1 VSTRPELTAQRRE
14 ITGKAVA
21 GLRRAGHVPAVLYG
35 HGHPSQALQI
45 DARALDELRRRTGRN
60 ALLDLRVD
68 GGSAQPVMIHAL
80 QEHPVTR
87 RPLHVDFYLVKMTE
101 EMTVEVPVAYV
112 GESVAV
118 EKGGGTLLRL
128 LDTVRVRTLPADV
141 PSSIEVD
148 ISPLETFDILLHVS
162 DLRVPE
168 RVTILTD
175 AHEPLARVQPPRI
188 EEAPTVAPTEEVEGA
203 PEAPAEGGEAEPAEE

>member
-1 VSTRPELTAQRRE
+1 VTTRPEISAQRRE

-21 GLRRAGHVPAVLYG
+21 RLRRAGHVPAVLYG
-35 HGHPSQALQI
+35 HGHASESLQI
-45 DARALDELRRRTGRN
+45 DARALDDLRRRTGRN
-60 ALLDLRVD
+60 ALLDLKVD
-68 GGSAQPVMIHAL
+68 GGASQPVMIHAL

-101 EMTVEVPVAYV
+101 ELIIDVPVAYV

-118 EKGGGTLLRL
+118 EKLGGTLLHL
-128 LDTVRVRTLPADV
+128 LDTVRVRTLPGDV

-148 ISPLETFDILLHVS
+148 VSSLDSFDLMLHVS

-175 AHEPLARVQPPRI
+175 PHEAVARVQAPRI
-188 EEAPTVAPTEEVEGA
+188 EEAPEVAPTEAVEA
-203 PEAPAEGGEAEPAEE
+203 PEEQAEGDAAATEE

>member
-1 VSTRPELTAQRRE
+1 MSTRPEITAQHRE

-21 GLRRAGHVPAVLYG
+21 RLRRAGQVPAVLYG
-35 HGHPSQALQI
+35 HGEASQSLQI
-45 DARALDELRRRTGRN
+45 EARALDDLRRRTGRN
-60 ALLDLRVD
+60 ALLDLYVD
-68 GGSAQPVMIHAL
+68 GGQAQPVMITAL

-87 RPLHVDFYLVKMTE
+87 RPLHVDFFMVSMTE
-101 EMTVEVPVAYV
+101 ELTIEVPVAYV

-118 EKGGGTLLRL
+118 EKLGGTLLHL

-141 PSSIEVD
+141 PAVLEVD
-148 ISPLETFDILLHVS
+148 VSPLDTFEVMLHVS

-175 AHEPLARVQPPRI
+175 GHEPLARVQAPRI
-188 EEAPTVAPTEEVEGA
+188 EEAPVVAPTEPVEA
-203 PEAPAEGGEAEPAEE
+203 PETPAEDSAEPTEE